1 MIKANLI
8 DLRTDVSAKIT
19 GRGEL
24 VVGKLDF
31 SSAYS
36 TTATVTNTAFNLLVP
51 QDGNCFVITDILIYA
66 DKNVGVNDATISIYT
81 ADSPTSTTVI
91 SDILT
96 TEIKAST
103 ARDITGLN
111 LLVTHGVWVN
121 AKTDDNNVFFT
132 IFGYYIE
139 DCDI

>member
-1 MIKANLI
+1 MIKANLV
-8 DLRTDVSAKIT
+8 DLGTDVSAKIT

-24 VVGKLDF
+24 VVGKLAF

-81 ADSPTSTTVI
+81 ANSPTSTTAI

-121 AKTDDNNVFFT
+121 AKTDDNNVYFT
-132 IFGYYIE
+132 LFGYYIE
-139 DCDI
+139 DCDV

>member
-1 MIKANLI
+1 MIKANLV
-8 DLRTDVSAKIT
+8 DLGTDVSAKIT

-36 TTATVTNTAFNLLVP
+36 TTATVINTGFNLITP

-96 TEIKAST
+96 TEIKASNT
-103 ARDITGLN
+103 RDVTGLN
-111 LLVTHGVWVN
+111 LLVTNGVWVN
-121 AKTDDNNVFFT
+121 AKTDDNNVYFT
-132 IFGYYIE
+132 LFGYYIK
-139 DCDI
+139 DCF